1 MFIRLLFIFI
11 VGLLIALAL
20 RGGAK
25 APNAPPALRSAYYML
40 LYGSLGF
47 IGFFSVLFLILH
59 LFGYRL

>member
-25 APNAPPALRSAYYML
+25 APNAPPALKTTYQIL
-40 LYGSLGF
+40 LYGSLTF
-47 IGFFSVLFLILH
+47 IGFFGALFLVLH

>member
-25 APNAPPALRSAYYML
+25 APNAPPALKTTYQVL
-40 LYGSLGF
+40 LFGSLGF
-47 IGFFSVLFLILH
+47 IGFFSALFLILH
-59 LFGYRL
+59 LFGYRF